1 MHYLLLIMFLLL
13 LQYTH
18 LLMFGL
24 ILQGVLPWQWGKN
37 TLNVRINHINLKLP
51 YLRNSGEHGNLSD
64 WYIFLI
70 ALDALNWLNYEA
82 IDYNFIA
89 IVWKSPASISMVKA
103 DQIVVR

>member
-1 MHYLLLIMFLLL
+1 MREKYAECTDKSYKFQATLSPKLRRAWQSEWLVYL
-13 LQYTH
+13 
-18 LLMFGL
+18 
-24 ILQGVLPWQWGKN
+24 V
-37 TLNVRINHINLKLP
+37 
-51 YLRNSGEHGNLSD
+51 
-64 WYIFLI
+64 I